1 MQLYNFHNVVNQR
14 VFASVKYIQFLL
26 LFIRMEIRISMDYV
40 ITSLL
45 RLIELGKLIDSG
57 NELEDFA
64 LVLLSVFTRT
74 CQ

>member
-1 MQLYNFHNVVNQR
+1 
-14 VFASVKYIQFLL
+14 
-26 LFIRMEIRISMDYV
+26 MDYV